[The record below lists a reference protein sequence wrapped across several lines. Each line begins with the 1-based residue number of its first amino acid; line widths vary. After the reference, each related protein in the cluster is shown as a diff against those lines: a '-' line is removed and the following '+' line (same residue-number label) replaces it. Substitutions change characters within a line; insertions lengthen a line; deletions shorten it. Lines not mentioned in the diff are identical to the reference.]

1 MADLS
6 KHCRSRHVQHFMHKK
21 SVHENNEFSSNT
33 YMQIAN
39 HYSTESTISPIQ
51 IRNCSPVLSPQLCY
65 STNVGNE
72 GICYSGV
79 ARINV
84 TRCGPFKCHPT
95 PPHYTSPPS
104 LSILSLPLSF
114 SPFSSPP
121 IPFLPSI
128 PSLRNRP
135 RIATKGSFVT
145 TLCLEKQRKTGFY
158 GFVDTRPA
166 EKKLAGKPG
175 MPFCHLSPTV
185 TRAVRPP

>member
-84 TRCGPFKCHPT
+84 SRCSPFKCHHT
-95 PPHYTSPPS
+95 PPHSA
-104 LSILSLPLSF
+104 
-114 SPFSSPP
+114 SPP